1 MRWTTMVADEDS
13 TGGAEHDL
21 SHAWGYLAAA
31 DDVELGVLDTVSPTP
46 SLEVASDS
54 VRKRA

>member
-1 MRWTTMVADEDS
+1 MVADEDS